1 MVFSGIGPPGL
12 VQASLPDQSE
22 QTGPNQVIKNSSYY
36 LEYTLKSE
44 KKSTAFD
51 EALNMSLFVIS
62 HERDVLSE
70 IDKKNKNSHSESIF
84 YVKNLFLISFFLVE
98 EYHFM
103 IPIFDNFNFR
113 NDLFV

>member
-44 KKSTAFD
+44 KKAFD

-70 IDKKNKNSHSESIF
+70 IDKKKQ
-84 YVKNLFLISFFLVE
+84 K
-98 EYHFM
+98 
-103 IPIFDNFNFR
+103 
-113 NDLFV
+113 

>member
-70 IDKKNKNSHSESIF
+70 IDKKKQ
-84 YVKNLFLISFFLVE
+84 K
-98 EYHFM
+98 
-103 IPIFDNFNFR
+103 
-113 NDLFV
+113 